1 MTIHPPH
8 SHSDQHSL
16 MGKRAVVTGSSHG
29 IGRAIALQLAG
40 AGAELV
46 IHGCHH
52 QSEAEEVVNAIKQ
65 AGGKAL
71 LHMLDLSQPENQ
83 DQLVEQTWCDGP
95 IDIWINNAGAD
106 VLTGQ
111 VASDTFEAR
120 LQRLWQ
126 VDVVATMR
134 MSRDVGQRMI
144 NQGQGVILNMG
155 WDQAQLNVAGN
166 GGMAGDSGQM
176 FAAIKGAIMA
186 FSLSLAKSLAPQ
198 VRVNCLAPGWI
209 RTSWG
214 ETAATEW
221 QQRAKRE
228 SLLNRWGS
236 PEDVASTAQF
246 LVSDQATFI
255 NGQILSIN
263 GGCSGYEKWAGDEGW
278 A

>member
-1 MTIHPPH
+1 MTIHPPPL
-8 SHSDQHSL
+8 HSDQHSL
-16 MGKRAVVTGSSHG
+16 TGKRAVVTGSSHG
-29 IGRAIALQLAG
+29 IGRAIALQLAD

-52 QSEAEEVVNAIKQ
+52 QVEAEEVVNAINQ

-71 LHMLDLSQPENQ
+71 LQMLDLTLPKNQ
-83 DQLVEQTWCDGP
+83 DQLVEQTWCEGP

-111 VASDTFEAR
+111 VASETFEAR

-176 FAAIKGAIMA
+176 FAAIKGAIMS
-186 FSLSLAKSLAPQ
+186 FSLSLA
-198 VRVNCLAPGWI
+198 
-209 RTSWG
+209 
-214 ETAATEW
+214 
-221 QQRAKRE
+221 
-228 SLLNRWGS
+228 
-236 PEDVASTAQF
+236 
-246 LVSDQATFI
+246 
-255 NGQILSIN
+255 
-263 GGCSGYEKWAGDEGW
+263 
-278 A
+278 